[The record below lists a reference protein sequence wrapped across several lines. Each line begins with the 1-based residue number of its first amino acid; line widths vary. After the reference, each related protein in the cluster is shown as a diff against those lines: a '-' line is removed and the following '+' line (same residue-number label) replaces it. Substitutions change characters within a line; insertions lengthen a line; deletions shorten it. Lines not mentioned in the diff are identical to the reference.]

1 MQDEIRNPYL
11 LEFLDLKD
19 EYDESDLEE
28 ALVCHLEWF
37 LLELGAGFTFVAR
50 QKRIRIGDEWYRIDL
65 LLFHRRLRCLVVVDL
80 KIGKF
85 THADAGQMNLYLNYV
100 RENMIKTG
108 ENDPVGLI
116 FCSATNEAVVHY
128 AMGGIKANV
137 FASHYLTDLPDPE
150 TLRQEILT
158 TQHALETRAAM
169 KGSDRG

>member
-1 MQDEIRNPYL
+1 MI
-11 LEFLDLKD
+11 
-19 EYDESDLEE
+19 
-28 ALVCHLEWF
+28 
-37 LLELGAGFTFVAR
+37 
-50 QKRIRIGDEWYRIDL
+50 
-65 LLFHRRLRCLVVVDL
+65 DL

-100 RENMIKTG
+100 REHMMEPG

-116 FCSATNEAVVHY
+116 LCSGKNDAVVHY
-128 AMGGIKANV
+128 AMGGIKAKV

-169 KGSDRG
+169 KGPDHG